1 MAVYTDITEDDLR
14 NFLTQYDVGSLT
26 SYKGIAEGVE
36 NSNFLLHTTKDPL
49 ILTLYEKR
57 VEKSDLPFFL
67 GLMQHLAAKGLSCPL
82 PLPRKDGELLG
93 ELSGRPAALISFLE
107 GMWLR
112 KPEAKHCREVGKALA
127 AMHLAGEGFEIKRPN
142 ALSVEGW
149 KVLWEKSE
157 DRAEEVEKGLKDE
170 IRPEIDYL
178 AAHWP
183 KDLPAGVIHA
193 DLFQDNVFFLGDE
206 LSGLIDFYFACND
219 LLAYDVSI
227 CLNAWCFEKDG
238 AYNVTKGKALL
249 EGYQSVRPLS
259 EAELEALPLLAR
271 GSALRFFLTRLYDWL
286 TTPEGALVVKK
297 TRWNICASCGSTV
310 PSPLSPN
317 TGWPANEACRYFH
330 RWRLLRQSG
339 SGRLGCGAALRRGGE
354 GTLRRRG
361 RDHQQPHGT
370 DGGDFRTQ
378 CAQGPLRSRSFHRQR
393 LCEGRHHQVDFWLEK
408 EGLEDS
414 R

>member
-1 MAVYTDITEDDLR
+1 MTIRPGLLSER
-14 NFLTQYDVGSLT
+14 
-26 SYKGIAEGVE
+26 IEGVE
-36 NSNFLLHTTKDPL
+36 NTNFLLHTTKDPL

-67 GLMQHLAAKGLSCPL
+67 GLKQHLFAKGLSCPL
-82 PLPRKDGELLG
+82 PLPRKDGTLLG

-127 AMHLAGEGFEIKRPN
+127 AMHLAGEGFELERRN
-142 ALSVEGW
+142 SLSVEGW
-149 KVLWEKSE
+149 KELWAKSE
-157 DRAEEVEKGLKDE
+157 ARADEVEKGLQQE
-170 IRPEIDYL
+170 IGSDLAFL
-178 AAHWP
+178 AANWP

-249 EGYQSVRPLS
+249 EGYQSVRPLND
-259 EAELEALPLLAR
+259 AELEALPLLAR

-297 TRWNICASCGSTV
+297 D
-310 PSPLSPN
+310 PL
-317 TGWPANEACRYFH
+317 EYLRKLRFH
-330 RWRLLRQSG
+330 RSI
-339 SGRLGCGAALRRGGE
+339 SDVAE
-354 GTLRRRG
+354 Y
-361 RDHQQPHGT
+361 
-370 DGGDFRTQ
+370 
-378 CAQGPLRSRSFHRQR
+378 
-393 LCEGRHHQVDFWLEK
+393 
-408 EGLEDS
+408 GLAG
-414 R
+414 

>member
-14 NFLTQYDVGSLT
+14 DFLGQYDVGELT

-36 NSNFLLHTTKDPL
+36 NTNFLLHTTKDPL

-67 GLMQHLAAKGLSCPL
+67 GLKQHLFAKGLSCPL
-82 PLPRKDGELLG
+82 PLPRKDGKLLG

-127 AMHLAGEGFEIKRPN
+127 AMHLAGEGFELERRN
-142 ALSVEGW
+142 SLSVEGW
-149 KVLWEKSE
+149 KELWAKSE
-157 DRAEEVEKGLKDE
+157 ARADEVEKGLQQE
-170 IRPEIDYL
+170 IGSDLAFL
-178 AAHWP
+178 AANWP

-249 EGYQSVRPLS
+249 EGYQSVRPLND
-259 EAELEALPLLAR
+259 AELEALPLLAR

-297 TRWNICASCGSTV
+297 D
-310 PSPLSPN
+310 PL
-317 TGWPANEACRYFH
+317 EYLRKLRFH
-330 RWRLLRQSG
+330 RSI
-339 SGRLGCGAALRRGGE
+339 SDVAE
-354 GTLRRRG
+354 Y
-361 RDHQQPHGT
+361 
-370 DGGDFRTQ
+370 
-378 CAQGPLRSRSFHRQR
+378 
-393 LCEGRHHQVDFWLEK
+393 
-408 EGLEDS
+408 GLAG
-414 R
+414 

>member
-1 MAVYTDITEDDLR
+1 M
-14 NFLTQYDVGSLT
+14 QYDVGSLT

-57 VEKSDLPFFL
+57 VEKNDLPFFL

-149 KVLWEKSE
+149 KVLWDKSE
-157 DRAEEVEKGLKDE
+157 ARADEVEKGLKDE

-297 TRWNICASCGSTV
+297 D
-310 PSPLSPN
+310 PL
-317 TGWPANEACRYFH
+317 EYLRKLRFH
-330 RWRLLRQSG
+330 R
-339 SGRLGCGAALRRGGE
+339 AIANVAE
-354 GTLRRRG
+354 Y
-361 RDHQQPHGT
+361 
-370 DGGDFRTQ
+370 
-378 CAQGPLRSRSFHRQR
+378 
-393 LCEGRHHQVDFWLEK
+393 
-408 EGLEDS
+408 GLASE
-414 R
+414 

>member
-1 MAVYTDITEDDLR
+1 LAVYTDITEIDLKH
-14 NFLTQYDVGSLT
+14 FLAQYEVGELT

-67 GLMQHLAAKGLSCPL
+67 GLMQHLSERGLSCPL
-82 PLPRKDGELLG
+82 PLPRRDGELLG

-127 AMHLAGEGFEIKRPN
+127 GMHLAGEGFEIKRPN
-142 ALSVEGW
+142 ALSLEGW
-149 KVLWEKSE
+149 KVLWEKSAE
-157 DRAEEVEKGLKDE
+157 RADEVETGLEAE
-170 IRPEIDYL
+170 ITAELAYL
-178 AAHWP
+178 EAHWP

-238 AYNVTKGKALL
+238 SYNVTKGSALL
-249 EGYQSVRPLS
+249 EGYCSVRPLS
-259 EAELEALPLLAR
+259 DEERDAMPVLAR

-297 TRWNICASCGSTV
+297 D
-310 PSPLSPN
+310 PL
-317 TGWPANEACRYFH
+317 EY
-330 RWRLLRQSG
+330 LRK
-339 SGRLGCGAALRRGGE
+339 LR
-354 GTLRRRG
+354 
-361 RDHQQPHGT
+361 
-370 DGGDFRTQ
+370 
-378 CAQGPLRSRSFHRQR
+378 FHRQISSVA
-393 LCEGRHHQVDFWLEK
+393 EYAPAIEVAP
-408 EGLEDS
+408 
-414 R
+414 